1 MAPVESSLHFPV
13 LPLVGPMRLTTL
25 WGASAPAS
33 PTQTKNLKVLQASN
47 WEVLHRCLHLPLV
60 VPMRLTWAAV
70 GAPWLG
76 VLQRWGCHPL
86 GP

>member
-33 PTQTKNLKVLQASN
+33 PTKTKNLMAPAEEDVLASAASTAS
-47 WEVLHRCLHLPLV
+47 VL
-60 VPMRLTWAAV
+60 RLRDI
-70 GAPWLG
+70 
-76 VLQRWGCHPL
+76 LQVST
-86 GP
+86 